1 MMARLLRLLVPRRHP
16 PATPEPDAAMM
27 AALAYGEGDKAG
39 MATERIR
46 CATILR
52 AAIAEQNRPAAEIL
66 AFETDTPAP
75 AAVRL
80 LTEVGN
86 LAEAQQRTG
95 PAATH
100 YADAARTINERK
112 PSS

>member
-1 MMARLLRLLVPRRHP
+1 MRWPSSWRRPAPSPVPDLT
-16 PATPEPDAAMM
+16 AV
-27 AALAYGEGDKAG
+27 AALAYSEGIRVGTDA
-39 MATERIR
+39 ERIR

-75 AAVRL
+75 AAVCL
-80 LTEVGN
+80 MTVVGN

-95 PAATH
+95 PAAEH
-100 YADAARTINERK
+100 YAQAAQTINTRK
-112 PSS
+112 SNP

>member
-1 MMARLLRLLVPRRHP
+1 MRWPFVSPRP
-16 PATPEPDAAMM
+16 TPFPAPDLTAV
-27 AALAYGEGDKAG
+27 AALAYGEGVRVGTDA
-39 MATERIR
+39 ERAR
-46 CATILR
+46 CASILR